1 MGLFNFLRRDE
12 TEPSYVRS
20 SEEKALV
27 RRLDIF
33 LLSFG
38 CISQGKLNSPITI
51 ISLHP
56 NVVKSS
62 SISISRISTM
72 RMSRACRRI

>member
-1 MGLFNFLRRDE
+1 MGFFNFLRRDE

-33 LLSFG
+33 LMSFG
-38 CISQGKLNSPITI
+38 CISQGKPNAPIKVIYFKDYILNS
-51 ISLHP
+51 
-56 NVVKSS
+56 
-62 SISISRISTM
+62 
-72 RMSRACRRI
+72 